1 MEPLLTSFIAAG
13 LAEWGDKTQLLVVAL
28 AARYGRPGP
37 LLLGVALAALLNG
50 LVAGIG
56 GVVVNEYVT
65 LRAISLLVG
74 VALLFAGVAGFI
86 ARKPPEIEA
95 AARGGPLLHAA
106 AGFFIAEFGDKTQ
119 FITFSL
125 AAQFDA
131 WLLAAAGAT
140 AGIVAANLPAALLGP
155 ALLRAAPVRAIRYA
169 VAALFVLTGFVV
181 AVNAL
186 RLV

>member
-37 LLLGVALAALLNG
+37 ILAGVALAASVNCLF
-50 LVAGIG
+50 AGIG
-56 GVVVNEYVT
+56 GVIVNEYVT

-74 VALLFAGVAGFI
+74 VALLFAGFAGFV
-86 ARKPPEIEA
+86 ARRPPTVEA

-106 AGFFIAEFGDKTQ
+106 AGFLIAELGDKTQ
-119 FITFSL
+119 FITFAI
-125 AAQFDA
+125 AAQYDA
-131 WLLAAAGAT
+131 VLLAAAGAV
-140 AGIVAANLPAALLGP
+140 AGIVAANLPAALLGTE
-155 ALLRAAPVRAIRYA
+155 LLRAVPVRPIRYA
-169 VAALFVLTGFVV
+169 VAVLFVLVGFIV